1 MCKPKSVHAR
11 NFLVAIAL
19 TFLLLGNA
27 GCQSMDREEIAWQA
41 LHAVDVAQTMSA
53 ARDPCYREA
62 AWLTRSIIGEQPSE
76 AEVLAWGV
84 GTAII
89 HRWVGQVLERRDA
102 PRWVRVAWD
111 LGTIGYT
118 GHTVVDNHRNGVRI
132 WGDNVEHDG
141 CSA

>member
-1 MCKPKSVHAR
+1 MCKPRPNLAR
-11 NFLVAIAL
+11 SLLAITALMFLC
-19 TFLLLGNA
+19 LGNT

-76 AEVLAWGV
+76 AEVLVWGV

-89 HRWVGQVLERRDA
+89 HRWVGLALERRDA

-118 GHTVVDNHRNGVRI
+118 GYTVVDNHQNGVRI